1 MPRYIDFY
9 MQGRLKL
16 DELVSQHIQLEDINE
31 AFVEMK
37 KGEIAR
43 SVIMFD

>member
-1 MPRYIDFY
+1 
-9 MQGRLKL
+9 MQRRLKL
-16 DELVSQHIQLEDINE
+16 DELVSQHIALEDVND
-31 AFVEMK
+31 AFEEMK